1 MTKLLLVAPTC
12 NGEDVGEAWVAH
24 QWARRLGERHDVTLL
39 TYHKRG
45 ATPASRQLPGMR
57 VVEWI
62 EPPLFGRA
70 ERLNSI
76 LKPAYIPF
84 YVRARRWI
92 RTALAAGETFDIAHQ
107 PVPVAMRYPTP
118 VAGLG
123 IPYIIGPVGGGL
135 DSPAGFA
142 ADEGRQPW
150 FMALRGLDTYRRRW
164 DPLLR
169 ATYSGADCVLGIAG
183 YVKEQLQDIPL
194 RRFEV
199 MSETGLDEVPAPI
212 DRSGRTGPVRL
223 LYVGRLVRT
232 KGARDIIRALSL
244 IRDVP
249 LTFDV
254 VGDGPERAACEA
266 LVASCGLSDK
276 VTFHGWRSKAEV
288 SDFYRAADI
297 FVFPS
302 YREPGGNVALEAMG
316 FSLPLIVVDRGG
328 PGSAT
333 SEACAIKLSVSTPE
347 ILAQDVAR
355 AIRTL
360 ASNNGLR
367 LRMGAAAHAH
377 VTGTALWS
385 AKLDRMD
392 VLYTDI
398 LSHAAK
404 TGAMPGSAQPA
415 RITA

>member
-1 MTKLLLVAPTC
+1 MRKLLLIAPTC
-12 NGEDVGEAWVAH
+12 NGEDVGEAWVAY

-45 ATPASRQLPGMR
+45 ATPASRQLPSMR
-57 VVEWI
+57 VVEWA

-76 LKPAYIPF
+76 LKPAYVPF

-92 RTALAAGETFDIAHQ
+92 RTALDAGETFDIAHQ

-135 DSPAGFA
+135 DSPGGFA

-169 ATYSGADCVLGIAG
+169 ATYSGAHCVLGIAG
-183 YVKEQLQDIPL
+183 YVKEQLEDIPL
-194 RRFEV
+194 RRFEI
-199 MSETGLDEVPAPI
+199 MSETGLDEIPAAI
-212 DRSGRTGPVRL
+212 DRSGRTDPVRL

-249 LTFDV
+249 LTLDI
-254 VGDGPERAACEA
+254 VGDGPERAACET
-266 LVASCGLSDK
+266 LVASCELSEK

-288 SDFYRAADI
+288 ADFYRASDV

-333 SEACAIKLSVSTPE
+333 SDACAIKLSVSTPE

-360 ASNNGLR
+360 ASNSRLR
-367 LRMGAAAHAH
+367 LRMGTAAHAH
-377 VTGTALWS
+377 VTNTALWS

-392 VLYTDI
+392 ALYADI
-398 LSHAAK
+398 LAHAAQAGTELK
-404 TGAMPGSAQPA
+404 PVEPA